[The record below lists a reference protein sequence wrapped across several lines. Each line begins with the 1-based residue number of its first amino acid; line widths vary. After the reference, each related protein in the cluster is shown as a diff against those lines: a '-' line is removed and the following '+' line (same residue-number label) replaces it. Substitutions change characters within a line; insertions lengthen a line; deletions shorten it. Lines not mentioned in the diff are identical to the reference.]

1 MKYRIV
7 TICLALILLLAPAVV
22 ETGPRGAHAQQ
33 ANRVGLVVEHGDGSV
48 TTRCIEFSE
57 QEISGYDV
65 LTRSGL
71 NVVAAFES
79 GMGAAV
85 CAVGGEG
92 CPAES
97 CLTCDVPNY
106 WAYWHLDGGAWVY
119 SPIGVSS
126 YTVHDGDV
134 EGWRWGG
141 GDPPDVIQFDQIC
154 APPPTDTPAPPTDT
168 PPPPTDTP
176 APPTDTSTPE
186 AATDTPPPPTPVVW
200 FRLDENPIAAGAC
213 TMVRWD
219 TTNAHEVYLDGESV
233 GLNGSREACPSAAQ
247 EYHLRVASAA
257 GEQTHTLVL
266 GVTGALPSPSSTP
279 LPVSQPAA
287 GLSSSV
293 SPTPGL
299 TVIPSSPPSPSPT
312 PQSVAAVSPPST
324 PARVMSLSSPT
335 LTPHVTQPLPTPTGL
350 DAARSATGEQPAAPN
365 GERTASALVP
375 IGYIVFSLI
384 GGGLGGWLIFFIR
397 QK

>member
-154 APPPTDTPAPPTDT
+154 APPPHRYTSPPLRYTAPPHRHTRAPDRHFNSGGGDRHSA
-168 PPPPTDTP
+168 PTDSRGLV
-176 APPTDTSTPE
+176 PPGRKPHRRRRLYDGALGHDQRPRGLPGWRKCGVERQPRGLPLGSAGIPLARRERSGGANSHTSAGSDRRIAVAIVN
-186 AATDTPPPPTPVVW
+186 AA
-200 FRLDENPIAAGAC
+200 AC
-213 TMVRWD
+213 FSACGRP
-219 TTNAHEVYLDGESV
+219 LLV
-233 GLNGSREACPSAAQ
+233 GLSHPWPHGNSV
-247 EYHLRVASAA
+247 VA
-257 GEQTHTLVL
+257 
-266 GVTGALPSPSSTP
+266 P
-279 LPVSQPAA
+279 L
-287 GLSSSV
+287 
-293 SPTPGL
+293 
-299 TVIPSSPPSPSPT
+299 
-312 PQSVAAVSPPST
+312 
-324 PARVMSLSSPT
+324 SLSYPAIRGGRLSTFYSSAGNVPVFT
-335 LTPHVTQPLPTPTGL
+335 YSHSTRHTAVAHTHRLGRCSFG
-350 DAARSATGEQPAAPN
+350 DRRAASRAQ
-365 GERTASALVP
+365 R
-375 IGYIVFSLI
+375 
-384 GGGLGGWLIFFIR
+384 
-397 QK
+397 